1 MKSVIKLDVQDYQIG
16 QEVTVYFK
24 DTMMKKGIAEAEP
37 INAIRELEKV
47 KSELLINYSIGDT
60 IRTSDVVHLLNE
72 HISSCKRKE

>member
-1 MKSVIKLDVQDYQIG
+1 MKAVIKLDLPEYQIG
-16 QEVTVYFK
+16 EEVNLYFH
-24 DTMMKKGIAEAEP
+24 DSMMTKGIAEAEP